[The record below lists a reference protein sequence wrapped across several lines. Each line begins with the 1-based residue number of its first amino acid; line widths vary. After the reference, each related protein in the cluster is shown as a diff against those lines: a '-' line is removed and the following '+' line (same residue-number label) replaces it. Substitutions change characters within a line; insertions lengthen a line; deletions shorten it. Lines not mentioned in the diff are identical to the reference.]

1 MQITGIIKQAMPQT
15 SGTSK
20 RTGNPWVAQQFVI
33 EEQNVQYPQS
43 LLFQVFGQDKLQQ
56 FALREG
62 DVVTVSFS
70 MRVRDYNGK
79 LYNDTPLAY
88 SVQRVQPQ
96 QGFAPMPQQQ
106 VAPQPQQPQQGFAP
120 QQQQGFAPQPQQQ
133 QMYSPQ
139 YGNTNPNAAPF

>member
-15 SGTSK
+15 SGNSK

-70 MRVRDYNGK
+70 MRVREYNGK
-79 LYNDTPLAY
+79 QYNDTPLAY

-106 VAPQPQQPQQGFAP
+106 VAPQPQP
-120 QQQQGFAPQPQQQ
+120 QQQGYAPQPQQQ
-133 QMYSPQ
+133 MYTPQ
-139 YGNTNPNAAPF
+139 YGNTNPNAVPF

>member
-15 SGTSK
+15 NGTSK

-70 MRVRDYNGK
+70 MRVREYNGK
-79 LYNDTPLAY
+79 LYNDTPLAF

-106 VAPQPQQPQQGFAP
+106 VAPQTQQPQQGFAP
-120 QQQQGFAPQPQQQ
+120 QQQQGYAPQPQQ
-133 QMYSPQ
+133 MYTPQ
-139 YGNTNPNAAPF
+139 YGNTNPNAVPF

>member
-70 MRVRDYNGK
+70 MRVREYNGK

-106 VAPQPQQPQQGFAP
+106 VAPHPQP
-120 QQQQGFAPQPQQQ
+120 QQQGFAPQPQQQ
-133 QMYSPQ
+133 GYAPQPQQMYTPQ
-139 YGNTNPNAAPF
+139 YGNTNPNAVPF

>member
-1 MQITGIIKQAMPQT
+1 MQITGIIKHAMPQT

-70 MRVRDYNGK
+70 MRVREYNGK
-79 LYNDTPLAY
+79 QYNDTPLAY

-106 VAPQPQQPQQGFAP
+106 VAPQQQQPQQGFAP
-120 QQQQGFAPQPQQQ
+120 QQQQGYAPQPQQQ
-133 QMYSPQ
+133 MYTPQ
-139 YGNTNPNAAPF
+139 YGKTNPNAVPF

>member
-56 FALREG
+56 FAIREG

-70 MRVRDYNGK
+70 MRVREYNGK
-79 LYNDTPLAY
+79 LYNDTPLAF

-106 VAPQPQQPQQGFAP
+106 VAPQPQP
-120 QQQQGFAPQPQQQ
+120 QQQGYAPQPQQQ
-133 QMYSPQ
+133 MYTPQ

>member
-15 SGTSK
+15 NGTSK

-33 EEQNVQYPQS
+33 EEQIVQYPQS

-56 FALREG
+56 FALHVG

-70 MRVRDYNGK
+70 MRVREYNGK
-79 LYNDTPLAY
+79 LYNDTPLAF
-88 SVQRVQPQ
+88 SVQRAQPQ

-106 VAPQPQQPQQGFAP
+106 VATQQQPQQGFAP
-120 QQQQGFAPQPQQQ
+120 QQAQGYAPQPQQQ
-133 QMYSPQ
+133 QMYAPQ
-139 YGNTNPNAAPF
+139 YGDTNPNAAPF

>member
-70 MRVRDYNGK
+70 MRVREYNGK

-106 VAPQPQQPQQGFAP
+106 VAPQPQP
-120 QQQQGFAPQPQQQ
+120 QQQGFAPQPQQQ
-133 QMYSPQ
+133 MYTPQ

>member
-15 SGTSK
+15 NGTSK

-70 MRVRDYNGK
+70 MRVREYNGK
-79 LYNDTPLAY
+79 LYNDTPLAF
-88 SVQRVQPQ
+88 SVQRVQYQ

-106 VAPQPQQPQQGFAP
+106 VAPQQQQQGFAP
-120 QQQQGFAPQPQQQ
+120 QQQQGYAPQPQQQ
-133 QMYSPQ
+133 MYTPQ
-139 YGNTNPNAAPF
+139 YGNTNPNAVPF

>member
-70 MRVRDYNGK
+70 MRVREYNGK

-106 VAPQPQQPQQGFAP
+106 VAPQPQPQQQRFAP
-120 QQQQGFAPQPQQQ
+120 QQQQGYAPQPQQQ
-133 QMYSPQ
+133 SYTPQ

>member
-15 SGTSK
+15 NGTSK

-70 MRVRDYNGK
+70 MRVREYNGK
-79 LYNDTPLAY
+79 LYNDTPNAY
-88 SVQRVQPQ
+88 AVQPAQ
-96 QGFAPMPQQQ
+96 PQMGQYQPVQQQ
-106 VAPQPQQPQQGFAP
+106 TQQQAQQASP
-120 QQQQGFAPQPQQQ
+120 TIQQQGQYQ
-133 QMYSPQ
+133 PQ
-139 YGNTNPNAAPF
+139 YGQYQPNGRAF

>member
-15 SGTSK
+15 SGNSK

-70 MRVRDYNGK
+70 MRVREYNGK
-79 LYNDTPLAY
+79 VYNDTPLAY

-106 VAPQPQQPQQGFAP
+106 VAPQPQP
-120 QQQQGFAPQPQQQ
+120 QQQGYAPQPQQQ
-133 QMYSPQ
+133 MYTPQ
-139 YGNTNPNAAPF
+139 YGNTNPNAVPF

>member
-70 MRVRDYNGK
+70 MRVREYNGK

-106 VAPQPQQPQQGFAP
+106 VAPQQQQPQQGFAP
-120 QQQQGFAPQPQQQ
+120 QQQGYAPQPQQQ
-133 QMYSPQ
+133 IYTPQ

>member
-15 SGTSK
+15 SGNSK
-20 RTGNPWVAQQFVI
+20 RTGKPWVAQQFVI

-70 MRVRDYNGK
+70 MRVREYNGK
-79 LYNDTPLAY
+79 QYNDTPLAY

-96 QGFAPMPQQQ
+96 QGFSPMPQPQI
-106 VAPQPQQPQQGFAP
+106 APQPQP
-120 QQQQGFAPQPQQQ
+120 QQQGYAPQPQQQ
-133 QMYSPQ
+133 MYTPQ
-139 YGNTNPNAAPF
+139 YGNTNPNAVPF

>member
-106 VAPQPQQPQQGFAP
+106 GAPQPQQPQQGFAP

>member
-15 SGTSK
+15 NGTSK

-43 LLFQVFGQDKLQQ
+43 LLFRVFGQDKLQQ

-70 MRVRDYNGK
+70 MRVREYNGTV
-79 LYNDTPLAY
+79 YNDTPLAF

-106 VAPQPQQPQQGFAP
+106 VAPQQQQQGFAP
-120 QQQQGFAPQPQQQ
+120 QQQQGYAPQPQQQ
-133 QMYSPQ
+133 MYTPQ
-139 YGNTNPNAAPF
+139 YGNTNPNAVPF

>member
-15 SGTSK
+15 NGTSK

-70 MRVRDYNGK
+70 MRVREYNGK
-79 LYNDTPLAY
+79 LYNDTPLAF
-88 SVQRVQPQ
+88 SVQRVQSQ

-106 VAPQPQQPQQGFAP
+106 VAPQQQQQGFAP
-120 QQQQGFAPQPQQQ
+120 QQQHGYAPQPQQQ
-133 QMYSPQ
+133 MYTPQ
-139 YGNTNPNAAPF
+139 YGNTNPNAVPF